1 MADDT
6 NGKPTPPKVR
16 PLQPASEHHPK
27 ELSDSR
33 ARAET
38 AAASRQPT
46 DVPDIRHRI
55 REVLTREIEI
65 KRLSETFSTK
75 PEAVL
80 TSSPEDITA
89 DDDAHRSALPWRE
102 DTAPPASPI
111 PSRPDNDK
119 LAAEADVGPAKPIMN
134 ENGFQIFKPE
144 RPEEDPAH
152 DTVVSQ
158 LDGGDDTIPKSVEP
172 VPMGADAIEEALK
185 LIGDDHHH
193 ETDDQDE
200 VSSDIGFIPANI
212 NPGTFGT
219 DDASAL
225 HDGQDTDKSVT
236 DDEQLINDI
245 LSEEAISADD
255 DDNVGQAMSAT
266 TLHVVDQ
273 PKTPET
279 DTSPQDKI
287 QNWQIGHAMA
297 SSIRGIV
304 KNEVDTALDKMA
316 RDAVREVL
324 RAYR

>member
-1 MADDT
+1 MILLISFMQDAFMADDT

-111 PSRPDNDK
+111 PSRPGHRPG
-119 LAAEADVGPAKPIMN
+119 ASRGGREGPDHVRGAM
-134 ENGFQIFKPE
+134 
-144 RPEEDPAH
+144 R
-152 DTVVSQ
+152 DTK
-158 LDGGDDTIPKSVEP
+158 GP
-172 VPMGADAIEEALK
+172 
-185 LIGDDHHH
+185 H
-193 ETDDQDE
+193 
-200 VSSDIGFIPANI
+200 
-212 NPGTFGT
+212 
-219 DDASAL
+219 
-225 HDGQDTDKSVT
+225 
-236 DDEQLINDI
+236 
-245 LSEEAISADD
+245 
-255 DDNVGQAMSAT
+255 
-266 TLHVVDQ
+266 
-273 PKTPET
+273 
-279 DTSPQDKI
+279 
-287 QNWQIGHAMA
+287 
-297 SSIRGIV
+297 
-304 KNEVDTALDKMA
+304 
-316 RDAVREVL
+316 
-324 RAYR
+324 